1 MQPFL
6 FRATS
11 SLTRPSCGGFTS
23 TIAISYSYRALS
35 DRADESLLKNKFGEF
50 YKRFYSAV
58 SGDVG
63 PTKKGAGGGE
73 GNGAIGSGEARETRS
88 KARRR
93 RRQKLALIYESG
105 LLDAGTKGQPS
116 LLQPSQSRPS
126 QLQPSQLQP
135 PPIKPP
141 PIQPPPIQPPPIQHL
156 PKQPS
161 PIKLSPLPQNRNK
174 SGESEHQ
181 VTPTR
186 LPPDKL
192 RSVRKPRFIS
202 KEAILKI
209 EKSTTQLTSRFLE
222 HDRLSRELRAKI
234 KQLSNQRRQIHKNE
248 DEVVRRNPES
258 EQEIEDIKKSLED
271 EVALL
276 DKTLVYIST
285 HYYDLP
291 PESEPEPVSAADISL
306 DPSKNSQNS
315 IFMPYM
321 SPFPSYSTNPYNST
335 LNQSLLRLLG
345 TRPPPPALIARICY
359 NLLNS
364 PNPPNVQTYNI
375 LIERLTRVRN
385 GSLAH
390 IVFRNMLEGGLG
402 PGGKP
407 NEDTVVRMINLCVKT
422 ADREGFERI
431 AKITSE
437 RNMARWWGFG
447 KNRTMK
453 TREQKRRG
461 KLTLEALIHGA
472 ARFGKAQQVRV
483 YTRAMSRECPDD
495 PKPSIPLYTS
505 IMRMWREMKEWDR
518 GLRCWRDIM
527 KRDREWNRYGLGMP
541 ADIRAFRE
549 MLRLCQVCK
558 KEEMRRGIIQLA
570 LDRGFEE
577 SELLGRLNKSKGLWV
592 RSTNK
597 TPHIRGMRRETKRDD
612 VEILGSLKEGWEDL
626 EPVKKSDTHSASS
639 RSDRVNSRVW
649 HDILS
654 RRMRE
659 VRDDSFVGRNLKDQL
674 KEHHRKREERQK
686 ALKERPSQDQYDS
699 SSKAELEG

>member
-6 FRATS
+6 FRASS

-23 TIAISYSYRALS
+23 TIAVSYSYRALS
-35 DRADESLLKNKFGEF
+35 DRADECLLKNKFGEF

-58 SGDVG
+58 SGDAG
-63 PTKKGAGGGE
+63 PMKKGAGGGE
-73 GNGAIGSGEARETRS
+73 GNGAIG
-88 KARRR
+88 
-93 RRQKLALIYESG
+93 
-105 LLDAGTKGQPS
+105 
-116 LLQPSQSRPS
+116 
-126 QLQPSQLQP
+126 
-135 PPIKPP
+135 
-141 PIQPPPIQPPPIQHL
+141 
-156 PKQPS
+156 
-161 PIKLSPLPQNRNK
+161 NK
-174 SGESEHQ
+174 SSESEHQ

-192 RSVRKPRFIS
+192 RSVRKPSFIS

-234 KQLSNQRRQIHKNE
+234 KQLSTQRRQIHKNE
-248 DEVVRRNPES
+248 DEAVRRNPES

-271 EVALL
+271 EMALL

-306 DPSKNSQNS
+306 DPSKRSQNP
-315 IFMPYM
+315 IFTPYM
-321 SPFPSYSTNPYNST
+321 SPFPNYSTSPYNST

-364 PNPPNVQTYNI
+364 PHPPNVQTYNI

-447 KNRTMK
+447 KNRTAK

-527 KRDREWNRYGLGMP
+527 RRDREWNRHGLGMP

-549 MLRLCQVCK
+549 MLRLCRVCN
-558 KEEMRRGIIQLA
+558 KEEIRNGIIRLA
-570 LDRGFEE
+570 LERGFEE
-577 SELLGRLNKSKGLWV
+577 SELLGRLDKTKGLWV
-592 RSTNK
+592 RNTNK

-612 VEILGSLKEGWEDL
+612 VEILGSLEEGWEDL
-626 EPVKKSDTHSASS
+626 EPVKKLDAHSASS
-639 RSDRVNSRVW
+639 RSSDRVNSRVW

-659 VRDDSFVGRNLKDQL
+659 VRDDRFVGRNLKDQL
-674 KEHHRKREERQK
+674 KEHHRKREERRK
-686 ALKERPSQDQYDS
+686 ALKERSFQDQHDS
-699 SSKAELEG
+699 SSKAGLEG

>member
-6 FRATS
+6 SRASS

-23 TIAISYSYRALS
+23 TITVSYSYRAFS
-35 DRADESLLKNKFGEF
+35 DRADECLLKNKFGEF
-50 YKRFYSAV
+50 YKRFYSTI
-58 SGDVG
+58 SRDVV
-63 PTKKGAGGGE
+63 PTKKGAGDGDRI
-73 GNGAIGSGEARETRS
+73 GAVGSGEARGTRS
-88 KARRR
+88 K
-93 RRQKLALIYESG
+93 
-105 LLDAGTKGQPS
+105 
-116 LLQPSQSRPS
+116 
-126 QLQPSQLQP
+126 
-135 PPIKPP
+135 
-141 PIQPPPIQPPPIQHL
+141 
-156 PKQPS
+156 
-161 PIKLSPLPQNRNK
+161 NK
-174 SGESEHQ
+174 SGESQ
-181 VTPTR
+181 QRVTPTR
-186 LPPDKL
+186 PPPDKL

-202 KEAILKI
+202 KEAILRI

-248 DEVVRRNPES
+248 DEVVRKNPES
-258 EQEIEDIKKSLED
+258 EQEIEDIKNSLED
-271 EVALL
+271 EIALL

-291 PESEPEPVSAADISL
+291 PELEPEPVSAADISL
-306 DPSKNSQNS
+306 DSSKRNQNP
-315 IFMPYM
+315 IFIPYM
-321 SPFPSYSTNPYNST
+321 SPFPSYSTSPHNSA

-364 PNPPNVQTYNI
+364 PHPPNIQTYNI

-437 RNMARWWGFG
+437 RNMARWWGLG
-447 KNRTMK
+447 KNRSAK

-472 ARFGKAQQVRV
+472 ARFGNAQQVRI

-527 KRDREWNRYGLGMP
+527 RRDREWKCHGLGMP

-549 MLRLCQVCK
+549 MLELCRVCN
-558 KEEMRRGIIQLA
+558 KEEMRYWIIRLAYERGH
-570 LDRGFEE
+570 EE
-577 SELLGRLNKSKGLWV
+577 SELLGRLDKTKGLWV
-592 RSTNK
+592 RNNNK

-612 VEILGSLKEGWEDL
+612 VEILGSLEEGWEDL
-626 EPVKKSDTHSASS
+626 EPVKKLDTHSASS
-639 RSDRVNSRVW
+639 RSSDRVNSRVW

-674 KEHHRKREERQK
+674 EEHHRKREERQNV
-686 ALKERPSQDQYDS
+686 LKERCPQDQYDS
-699 SSKAELEG
+699 ARKDELEG